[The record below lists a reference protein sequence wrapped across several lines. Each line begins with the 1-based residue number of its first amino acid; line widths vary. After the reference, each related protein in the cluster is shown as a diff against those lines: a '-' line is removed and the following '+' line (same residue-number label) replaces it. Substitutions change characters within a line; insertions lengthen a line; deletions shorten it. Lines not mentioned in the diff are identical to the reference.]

1 MSLTGGFY
9 DGINS
14 GQAYAPQVSP
24 LSVDPPVCLRPV
36 SPFPRHPATYL
47 LLPQYVATANLS
59 PLFAGLVLQ
68 FFFAGLAF
76 GNFGRYLS
84 TPTYAS
90 DSRAHRILVWAVMT
104 SLALVTGLCVA
115 SCMLHALGQD
125 RSIDAIFAMTVPDG
139 VGPTMAGV
147 VAALV
152 QGLLLVRAAK
162 VRL

>member
-1 MSLTGGFY
+1 M
-9 DGINS
+9 
-14 GQAYAPQVSP
+14 
-24 LSVDPPVCLRPV
+24 
-36 SPFPRHPATYL
+36 
-47 LLPQYVATANLS
+47 PQYVATANLS

-90 DSRAHRILVWAVMT
+90 DSRAHQILVWAVMT

-125 RSIDAIFAMTVPDG
+125 RSIHAIFAMTVPDG